1 MKPHCHRI
9 AWLFVYLN
17 FFVLGMIA
25 VVACDAKAPQSSSV
39 PVATLT
45 PSKGPWHTFVRITG
59 NSMGT
64 VTGAQTIW
72 YPNDDD
78 TKPPLGSITT
88 TLRSADPTNGAEIEI
103 PADAGGPQGGV
114 VRIMVTL
121 RGEKEPL
128 FAGRFTVQRDFNDA
142 AD

>member
-9 AWLFVYLN
+9 AWLFAYLN
-17 FFVLGMIA
+17 LFMLGMIA
-25 VVACDAKAPQSSSV
+25 VVACDTEAPQTPSD
-39 PVATLT
+39 PVGTLT

-59 NSMGT
+59 DRMGT

-78 TKPPLGSITT
+78 SQPPLGSIST
-88 TLRSADPTNGAEIEI
+88 TLRSADPKTGAEIEI

-114 VRIMVTL
+114 VRILVTFS
-121 RGEKEPL
+121 GEKEPQ
-128 FAGRFTVQRDFNDA
+128 FAGRFTVQSDVHGA
-142 AD
+142 AN